1 MENDAPETMWANV
14 AAVLEEQ
21 TKILLYHRQVL
32 EYVLT
37 ETAELKRRLDE
48 LQSADSLDSSDV
60 NSISDVSA
68 RLKAISKTLEQKP

>member
-32 EYVLT
+32 EHVLT